1 MISKLTCSFM
11 STKSTCTQCLMHA
24 TFIISGH
31 LCCALVLSNVLQVT
45 GGLQLQ
51 LSQACSTLHFSVPS
65 KVGVCRP
72 GTLGIYFETT
82 VDMSFNVTYMVDGQ
96 LWNDLA
102 PK

>member
-1 MISKLTCSFM
+1 
-11 STKSTCTQCLMHA
+11 MHIP
-24 TFIISGH
+24 FIILGH
-31 LCCALVLSNVLQVT
+31 LCRVPVLSNVLKVT

-51 LSQACSTLHFSVPS
+51 LTRACSTLHFSVPS

-72 GTLGIYFETT
+72 GTLGVYFETT

-102 PK
+102 HK